1 MKLGIEKATYS
12 LKGKIWLADSPT
24 NGFRIATDEFE
35 NYLKAEDTVNN
46 KTFKCRPQIN
56 NYFPY

>member
-12 LKGKIWLADSPT
+12 LKGKIRLADSPT
-24 NGFRIATDEFE
+24 NGFHVATDGFE
-35 NYLKAEDTVNN
+35 KELEAEDTANN
-46 KTFKCRPQIN
+46 KAYKCRPQIN